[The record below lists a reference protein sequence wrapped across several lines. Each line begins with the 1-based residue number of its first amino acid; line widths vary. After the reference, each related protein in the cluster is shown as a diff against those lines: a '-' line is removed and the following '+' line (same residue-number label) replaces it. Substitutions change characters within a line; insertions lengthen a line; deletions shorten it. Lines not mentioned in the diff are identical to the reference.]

1 MLRENFLWG
10 GAVTAH
16 QSEGAYEEG
25 GKVPAVC
32 DLTTTGEFSDFKDGI
47 DSYHRYEEDFDLYQ
61 EMGFNAYRFSIDWSR
76 MMSDELTYNEA
87 GFEFYDRFIDALIER
102 GIEPIP
108 TLYHFEMP
116 VYLHEKYNGFASR
129 KVVDIFVELC
139 KKIVDRY
146 RDKVTYWIIFNEQN
160 GILQK
165 GPKMFFGAICPD
177 DVNPQTFDNQI
188 MHNTLIAHSLVN
200 EYIHLHGGK
209 VLGMA
214 TVVQSYPETCHPL
227 DTIESM
233 KAQSEA
239 YVFLDVFARGH
250 YNSYYFA
257 NMQNEGT
264 MPEI

>member
-1 MLRENFLWG
+1 MNGTFHEIIPDRIEAGTFLKMCIRDRLRKDFLWG

-16 QSEGAYEEG
+16 QSEGGYTEG

-47 DSYHRYEEDFDLYQ
+47 DAYHRYQEDFDLYQ

-76 MMSDELTYNEA
+76 MMSDEKTYNEA
-87 GFEFYDRFIDALIER
+87 GFEFYDEFINELLKR

-116 VYLHEKYNGFASR
+116 VYLQEKYNGFASR

-146 RDKVTYWIIFNEQN
+146 ASKVNKWIIFNEQN

-165 GPKMFFGAICPD
+165 GPKMFFGAVCPQD
-177 DVNPQTFDNQI
+177 MNPETFDNRC
-188 MHNTLIAHSLVN
+188 V
-200 EYIHLHGGK
+200 
-209 VLGMA
+209 
-214 TVVQSYPETCHPL
+214 
-227 DTIESM
+227 
-233 KAQSEA
+233 
-239 YVFLDVFARGH
+239 
-250 YNSYYFA
+250 
-257 NMQNEGT
+257 
-264 MPEI
+264 